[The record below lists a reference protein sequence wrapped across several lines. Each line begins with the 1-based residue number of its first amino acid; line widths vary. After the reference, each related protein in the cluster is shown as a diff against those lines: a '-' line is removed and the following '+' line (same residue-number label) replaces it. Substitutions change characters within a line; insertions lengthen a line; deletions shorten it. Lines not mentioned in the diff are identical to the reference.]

1 MTAADP
7 PADDHDA
14 ARSVAR
20 RERQLVEIVAA
31 VINEAGARAAGLAAE
46 HRQEF
51 PGDAGL
57 LDGLLRARSA
67 PDRRC

>member
-7 PADDHDA
+7 PAGDQDA
-14 ARSVAR
+14 ARSAAR
-20 RERQLVEIVAA
+20 RERQLVEIITA
-31 VINEAGARAAGLAAE
+31 VMNHEGTRAAGLAAE

-51 PGDAGL
+51 PGDGGL

-67 PDRRC
+67 TDGRC